1 MVKLG
6 LFAAMLTLG
15 AINFLSTKPAVRDM
29 AHSKVINNSL
39 VDKAI
44 KRIAVE
50 SMLGLAIFATT
61 GYLTV
66 LPPGVHALH
75 TEGQNFP
82 PAQPPALQPAQG
94 ASVKIIAPVNNQ
106 SVNGDRVELSFELTK
121 GKQGHHA
128 HAYIDGELMGMFE
141 GNRGTLNGIKPGKHV
156 LELRV
161 VADDHQTELDAS
173 DKVVFTVK

>member
-1 MVKLG
+1 
-6 LFAAMLTLG
+6 
-15 AINFLSTKPAVRDM
+15 M
-29 AHSKVINNSL
+29 AHSNLRNNSL
-39 VDKAI
+39 VDKAT
-44 KRIAVE
+44 KRIAIE

-75 TEGQNFP
+75 AARRNGP
-82 PAQPPALQPAQG
+82 PAQAAALQPAQG

-106 SVNGDRVELSFELTK
+106 SVAGDRVELRFKLTK
-121 GKQGHHA
+121 GQQGHHA
-128 HAYIDGELMGMFE
+128 HAYIDGELIGMFE

-173 DKVVFTVK
+173 DKVVFTAK

>member
-29 AHSKVINNSL
+29 AHSNVINNSL

-66 LPPGVHALH
+66 LPRGCTPCTRSGTATGVA
-75 TEGQNFP
+75 T
-82 PAQPPALQPAQG
+82 AQG
-94 ASVKIIAPVNNQ
+94 ASVKRSN
-106 SVNGDRVELSFELTK
+106 RLK
-121 GKQGHHA
+121 GRA
-128 HAYIDGELMGMFE
+128 
-141 GNRGTLNGIKPGKHV
+141 
-156 LELRV
+156 
-161 VADDHQTELDAS
+161 
-173 DKVVFTVK
+173 